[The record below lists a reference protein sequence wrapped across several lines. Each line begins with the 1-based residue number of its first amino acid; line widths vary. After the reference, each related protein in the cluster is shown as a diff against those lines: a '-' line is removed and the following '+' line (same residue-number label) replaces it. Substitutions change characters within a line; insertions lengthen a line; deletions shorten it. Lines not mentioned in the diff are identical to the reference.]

1 MQFDLIVVLWQ
12 QFGDSNHYS
21 ALGQNGTIYKG
32 FAGMLS
38 YKDIGV
44 RSAQFLYIVPCTVGP
59 GFAEKDLMMIGDRN
73 MKAIREYLKH
83 KPCLRGQILDR
94 GELKRVAQACGLSP
108 QQARLEL
115 KELGFI
121 LTQNNHG
128 LTIWKKL
135 EKIP

>member
-1 MQFDLIVVLWQ
+1 
-12 QFGDSNHYS
+12 
-21 ALGQNGTIYKG
+21 
-32 FAGMLS
+32 
-38 YKDIGV
+38 
-44 RSAQFLYIVPCTVGP
+44 
-59 GFAEKDLMMIGDRN
+59 

-115 KELGFI
+115 RELGFI

-128 LTIWKKL
+128 LTVWKKL
-135 EKIP
+135 ENASTDKMESIKLMG

>member
-1 MQFDLIVVLWQ
+1 
-12 QFGDSNHYS
+12 
-21 ALGQNGTIYKG
+21 
-32 FAGMLS
+32 
-38 YKDIGV
+38 
-44 RSAQFLYIVPCTVGP
+44 
-59 GFAEKDLMMIGDRN
+59 

-108 QQARLEL
+108 QQARLQL

-121 LTQNNHG
+121 LTQNDHG

-135 EKIP
+135 ENDSLDKMKSTKLM